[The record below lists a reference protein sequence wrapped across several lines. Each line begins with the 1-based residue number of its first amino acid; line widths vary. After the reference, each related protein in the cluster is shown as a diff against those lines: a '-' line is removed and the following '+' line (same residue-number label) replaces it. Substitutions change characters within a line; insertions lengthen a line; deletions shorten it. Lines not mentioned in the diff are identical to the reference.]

1 MKFSRRML
9 LGGGATGL
17 LAGSMDLAASGQS
30 KKSRGRQ
37 PQNIIFCV
45 ADGMAMATLTMA
57 NYYQQITA
65 GHPSYWTTL
74 LDAPYALNGL
84 QNTRSLNSLVTDS
97 AAASSAW
104 GSGRHI
110 WNGQLNA
117 YPDKTELRTLA
128 SLMQEAGVRT
138 GLVTTTTITHAT
150 PSGFAISCI
159 DRDLEGLIAEKH
171 LTAGVD
177 VLMGGGNKFFS
188 PTLRPD
194 KRDLYADFT
203 RAGYTVVKTR
213 QELLGLDK
221 PKKILGVFHDS
232 HMPFTVD
239 HLHSPELLATRPTL
253 AEMTRAALTH
263 LHPAPKGFL
272 LQIEGGKVD
281 HGGHSNDLAALLYDQ
296 MAFEEAV
303 KVAVEFAL
311 KDKETLVIITADHA
325 TGGPALNGA
334 GPEYIDSTEGL
345 KTLSGMKAS
354 YEPIFKAFGAS
365 PTRTL
370 VRDVIHDSLSIALTK
385 EEADA
390 VVSAVNG
397 ASPFAVS
404 SFYKGPQ
411 ATLAI
416 VLGNYS
422 KVTWTSQNHTSD
434 HVLVTAIGPGKEFV
448 AGLNANVSFFDRM
461 LATKGLKWSNPTMT
475 FEEAIPH
482 YQKLKAALNPELY
495 QRYAVRDETSD
506 LHGGGLRAG

>member
-9 LGGGATGL
+9 LRGGATGL
-17 LAGSMDLAASGQS
+17 LSGALPAGAAGEGKRSGG
-30 KKSRGRQ
+30 KQ
-37 PQNIIFCV
+37 PKNIIFCV
-45 ADGMAMATLTMA
+45 ADGMAMSTVTMA

-65 GHPSYWTTL
+65 GHPSYWATL
-74 LDAPYALNGL
+74 LDAEYAVNGL

-171 LTAGVD
+171 LKSGVD
-177 VLMGGGNKFFS
+177 VLMGGGAKFFS
-188 PTLRPD
+188 ATARSD
-194 KRDLYADFT
+194 KRDLFADF
-203 RAGYTVVKTR
+203 AALGYTVVKTR
-213 QELLGLDK
+213 QELMGLDK
-221 PKKILGVFHDS
+221 PRKVLGIFHDS
-232 HMPFTVD
+232 HMPYTVD
-239 HLHSPELLATRPTL
+239 HINSPELLATRPTL
-253 AEMTRAALTH
+253 AEMTKAALATLQH
-263 LHPAPKGFL
+263 SPKGFL

-281 HGGHSNDLAALLYDQ
+281 HGGHANDLAALLYDQ

-303 KVAVEFAL
+303 KAAVEFAL

-334 GPEYIDSTEGL
+334 GAEYIDSTDGL

-354 YEPIFKAFGAS
+354 YETLFKAFG
-365 PTRTL
+365 PTPTQTQ
-370 VRDVIHDSLSIALTK
+370 VRDVIHDRLNIDLTTA
-385 EEADA
+385 EADA
-390 VVSAVNG
+390 VVSAIGG

-404 SFYKGPQ
+404 TFYKGIQ
-411 ATLAI
+411 GTLAI

-434 HVLVTAIGPGKEFV
+434 HVLVTAVGPGKEFV
-448 AGLNANVSFFDRM
+448 AGLTPNIHFFDRI
-461 LATKGLKWSNPTMT
+461 LAAKGLKWSNPTMT

-482 YQKLKAALNPELY
+482 YRKLKASLDLELY
-495 QRYAVRDETSD
+495 QRYAADDGENA
-506 LHGGGLRAG
+506 LHGGGLRLG

>member
-9 LGGGATGL
+9 LGGGTAGL
-17 LAGSMDLAASGQS
+17 LSGVLESDASAQN
-30 KKSRGRQ
+30 KKSGGKQ
-37 PQNIIFCV
+37 PKNIIFCV

-74 LDAPYALNGL
+74 LDAEYAVNGL

-110 WNGQLNA
+110 WNGQINA
-117 YPDKTELRTLA
+117 FPDKTELRTLA

-171 LTAGVD
+171 LQSGVD

-188 PTLRPD
+188 PLLRPD

-203 RAGYTVVKTR
+203 AAGYTVVKTR
-213 QELLGLDK
+213 QDLLGLDR

-239 HLHSPELLATRPTL
+239 HIHSPELLATRPTL
-253 AEMTRAALTH
+253 AEMAQGALTQLQH
-263 LHPAPKGFL
+263 APKGFL

-296 MAFEEAV
+296 MAFEDAV

-311 KDKETLVIITADHA
+311 KDRETLVIVTTDHA

-334 GPEYIDSTEGL
+334 GLEYIDSTDGL

-354 YEPIFKAFGAS
+354 YEPIFAAFGAH
-365 PTRTL
+365 PTQTL
-370 VRDVIHDSLSIALTK
+370 VRDVIHDKLSIALTK

-404 SFYKGPQ
+404 TFYKGPQ

-448 AGLNANVSFFDRM
+448 AGLNPNVRFFDRI
-461 LATKGLKWSNPTMT
+461 LATKGLKWSNPKMS
-475 FEEAIPH
+475 FEEAIPY
-482 YQKLKAALNPELY
+482 YQKLKASLDPEIY
-495 QRYAVRDETSD
+495 QRYASRAEEN
-506 LHGGGLRAG
+506 LPHGGGLRQG